1 MVRRALFL
9 MTNKHRGSLASTCL
23 IGGGVTPSSSS
34 GNESF
39 CTSVPDLS
47 IHIVNNNVPLFSSD
61 YVKRFSVRKKKEA
74 LSDFVRRIRGEKNL
88 SLMKVNLR
96 SGGQIAGSYVSRI
109 ENGYILN
116 VTPKKLR
123 ALAKGLGVSEDEVFV
138 MARGSD
144 ALDMDVELASL
155 LQKYE
160 ALPKE
165 HRDELR
171 ILIKVIDREI
181 DRRLD

>member
-1 MVRRALFL
+1 M
-9 MTNKHRGSLASTCL
+9 
-23 IGGGVTPSSSS
+23 
-34 GNESF
+34 
-39 CTSVPDLS
+39 
-47 IHIVNNNVPLFSSD
+47 
-61 YVKRFSVRKKKEA
+61 RKKQEN

-88 SLMKVNLR
+88 SLLSVKRR

-109 ENGYILN
+109 ENGYTLN

-123 ALAKGLGVSEDEVFV
+123 ALAKGLGVSEDEIFA
-138 MARGSD
+138 MARGS
-144 ALDMDVELASL
+144 AGLDMDIELAAL

-160 ALPKE
+160 ALPRE

>member
-1 MVRRALFL
+1 MSGRTLLYF
-9 MTNKHRGSLASTCL
+9 
-23 IGGGVTPSSSS
+23 SSV
-34 GNESF
+34 N
-39 CTSVPDLS
+39 LS
-47 IHIVNNNVPLFSSD
+47 IHIINNIVPLLSSD
-61 YVKRFSVRKKKEA
+61 YVNRFGVRKKKEA
-74 LSDFVRRIRGEKNL
+74 LSDFVRRIRSEKNL
-88 SLMKVNLR
+88 SLMNVNRR
-96 SGGQIAGSYVSRI
+96 SGGHIAGSYVSRI

-123 ALAKGLGVSEDEVFV
+123 ALAKGLGVSEDEVFA

-144 ALDMDVELASL
+144 ALDIDADLAAL

-181 DRRLD
+181 DRRLN